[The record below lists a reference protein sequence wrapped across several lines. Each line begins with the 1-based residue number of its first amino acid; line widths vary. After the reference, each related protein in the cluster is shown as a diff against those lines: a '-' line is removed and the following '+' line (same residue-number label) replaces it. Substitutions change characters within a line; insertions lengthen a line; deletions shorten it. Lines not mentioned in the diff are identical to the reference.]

1 MNFVNII
8 FAVLLVFG
16 LFSVFKYLFKLPNII
31 PIVIPL
37 IIIAFII

>member
-31 PIVIPL
+31 SIVIPL

>member
-1 MNFVNII
+1 MNFVNIL
-8 FAVLLVFG
+8 FAVLLIFA

-31 PIVIPL
+31 SIVIPL

>member
-8 FAVLLVFG
+8 FTLLLIFG

-31 PIVIPL
+31 SIVIPL